1 MIFSTKYI
9 REAILDEYSNS
20 PFTPVYHLTLPIIAS
35 ASQLF
40 ERILDKS
47 FEKLAPLFGLFVL
60 PVFVVA
66 WHLPFAFI
74 GVWMAVLGLKHKE
87 PKTKISEATQKLDA
101 DIHASASRRL
111 KFSFRGAPRTYMIL
125 GGVLIAIL
133 DLAKNGSTALNHARD
148 VRSKIRT
155 DTRSEIEIED
165 LSKLRPGERRIL
177 EEIAREA
184 RKEPEI
190 QKPHPVPSNTPI
202 PENDQRHPTP

>member
-1 MIFSTKYI
+1 
-9 REAILDEYSNS
+9 
-20 PFTPVYHLTLPIIAS
+20 VYHLTLLIIGS

-47 FEKLAPLFGLFVL
+47 LEKLAPLFGLFVL
-60 PVFVVA
+60 PIFVVA

-74 GVWMAVLGLKHKE
+74 GVWMAVLGLKHTE
-87 PKTKISEATQKLDA
+87 PKTKISEAAQKLDA

-148 VRSKIRT
+148 VRSQIRT
-155 DTRSEIEIED
+155 DTRSEIDER

-184 RKEPEI
+184 RKEP
-190 QKPHPVPSNTPI
+190 KPHPAASHAPI
-202 PENDQRHPTP
+202 PENDQPHPTP